1 MKMKNTKMKVGV
13 LLTAIL
19 TFGFLGVYL
28 YLGSNSSGG
37 SGTVAKG
44 ERTYLLINPAFAQ
57 SATTDTTFLEQEA
70 GMSIYVNVG
79 ASMDLPK
86 AKTVY
91 KSIEKETSDY
101 VVGSVSLPDLPE
113 TDEIHCFAHKDGW
126 IVVYYLKAEPV
137 SKIIDWNYNS
147 GGQLT
152 KTKLQMGLEKMAL
165 ALGATITNASY
176 YDFRYPYADK
186 WMIMI
191 ETQESVGTDS
201 FNLKIPSPF
210 TIYERSWLHN
220 TAYGTLTGA
229 QLSLD
234 VFHNVTAEVYY
245 YSDYWSSGY
254 YSYLKID
261 GTVISQDGGNSASK
275 VAIVL
280 VYRET

>member
-1 MKMKNTKMKVGV
+1 MRNGWNMKIGNRKMKFGV
-13 LLTAIL
+13 SLFAVVTLSLLA
-19 TFGFLGVYL
+19 VYL
-28 YLGSNSSGG
+28 YAGG
-37 SGTVAKG
+37 SRQEDIMSAS
-44 ERTYLLINPAFAQ
+44 RQTYLLAGPAFAQ
-57 SATTDTTFLEQEA
+57 SMTTGTTFLEQEA
-70 GMSIYVNVG
+70 GMSTYVNIG

-113 TDEIHCFAHKDGW
+113 TDDIHCFAHKDGW
-126 IVVYYLKAEPV
+126 VVVYYLKAEPV
-137 SKIIDWNYNS
+137 SKIIDWNYYS

-165 ALGATITNASY
+165 ALGATVTNASY
-176 YDFRYPYADK
+176 YNFQYPYADK

-191 ETQESVGTDS
+191 ETLENAGTDS
-201 FNLKIPSPF
+201 FNLKIPTPF

-234 VFHNVTAEVYY
+234 VFHNVTAEVQ
-245 YSDYWSSGY
+245 SYWSSY
-254 YSYLKID
+254 SSYLRID
-261 GTVISQDGGNSASK
+261 GTVISQDGNTASK

-280 VYRET
+280 VYKET